1 MKRSMRKVDLIVI
14 ALSSPLLVGVY
25 EDKILTETFSS
36 QERSS
41 EFLPPLFAKLLEKY
55 DISSITYAN
64 GPGSFMAIKVTYLFL
79 QTLHVTHDIEILAAL
94 GFAFNN
100 SSPIKAMGKLYF
112 HLENG
117 EIKIKPLAGEKSLE
131 EMKLPLRYEKENY
144 LTDNAPNYVLPAV
157 N

>member
-1 MKRSMRKVDLIVI
+1 MRSVDLIVI
-14 ALSSPLLVGVY
+14 ALSTPLVIGVY
-25 EDKILTETFSS
+25 ENNILTQTFSS

-41 EFLPPLFAKLLEKY
+41 DFLPPLFAKLLEKY
-55 DISSITYAN
+55 DINSITYAN

-94 GFAFNN
+94 GFAFNKQT
-100 SSPIKAMGKLYF
+100 PIKAMGKLYF

-117 EIKIKPLAGEKSLE
+117 EIVTKALDEETSLE
-131 EMKLPLRYEKENY
+131 AMELPKKYEKEKY
-144 LTDNAPNYVLPAV
+144 FTENAPNYILPAV